1 MKYNIEGNVD
11 FYAELNK
18 PLIPDVN
25 VDDTGLCL
33 ITRLPLTDDSVKLEC
48 GHKFNYLPLYN
59 DLVQQ
64 TKPSI
69 CGYAKS
75 GRIVCPFCRH
85 SQQTLLPFNVAY
97 KPILG
102 VNLYPGKLCKDA
114 NVKRCYTKDACEMFV
129 FINFCTSEYTYKL
142 SNGKHYCEGHKFL
155 GLSIAKQEEMH
166 DAFVLKTQTAET
178 KLSKKIA
185 EKEAKQKEKLD
196 KVAKKELAKN
206 LAKSQLHD
214 IIQSV
219 PAPINETIA
228 CTALIKTGPKKG
240 QLCGCKKVIDGIC
253 LRHKQVVLSEH

>member
-1 MKYNIEGNVD
+1 MKYNIEGSVD

-33 ITRLPLTDDSVKLEC
+33 ITRLPLTADSVKLEC

-102 VNLYPGKLCKDA
+102 VNLYPSNLCKDSS
-114 NVKRCYTKDACEMFV
+114 VKRCYTNDACEMFV
-129 FINFCTSEYTYKL
+129 SFNFCTTEYTYKL
-142 SNGKHYCEGHKFL
+142 SNGKHYCEEHKYL

-166 DAFVLKTQTAET
+166 GVFVLKTQIAET

-206 LAKSQLHD
+206 LAKSKLHD
-214 IIQSV
+214 IIKS
-219 PAPINETIA
+219 PPLIT
-228 CTALIKTGPKKG
+228 CTAFIKTGPKKG

-253 LRHKQVVLSEH
+253 LRHKQVVLL

>member
-11 FYAELNK
+11 FYAELNN
-18 PLIPDVN
+18 PLIPDIN
-25 VDDTGLCL
+25 IDDTELCL
-33 ITRLPLTDDSVKLEC
+33 ITRLPLTVDFIQLEC
-48 GHKFNYLPLYN
+48 KHKFNYLPLYN

-75 GRIVCPFCRH
+75 GRIVCPYCRH

-114 NVKRCYTKDACEMFV
+114 NVKRCYSNDACEMFV
-129 FINFCTSEYTYKL
+129 SFNFCTTEYTYKL

-155 GLSIAKQEEMH
+155 GLSIAKQQEMH
-166 DAFVLKTQTAET
+166 DVFVLKTQIAET

-185 EKEAKQKEKLD
+185 EKEAKLALQIEKQ
-196 KVAKKELAKN
+196 AKKN
-206 LAKSQLHD
+206 LAKCQLHD

-219 PAPINETIA
+219 PLIIQSVPLIT

-253 LRHKQVVLSEH
+253 LRHKQSVLSEH